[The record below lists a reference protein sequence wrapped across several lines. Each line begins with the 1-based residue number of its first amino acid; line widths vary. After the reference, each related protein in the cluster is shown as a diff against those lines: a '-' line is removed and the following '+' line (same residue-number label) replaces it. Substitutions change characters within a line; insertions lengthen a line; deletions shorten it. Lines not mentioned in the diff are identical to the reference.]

1 MKSSAMKV
9 KQVSHYIK
17 PDEGII
23 VIDEYENAPDLS
35 KIEATIAAN
44 FPAIKTEELVGLDQI
59 YIDLKIEDNLVTLAW
74 DSMAGI
80 SIQCE
85 NPDLRQRIF
94 QHLQTI

>member
-1 MKSSAMKV
+1 MKV
-9 KQVSHYIK
+9 RQVSHYIK

-23 VIDEYENAPDLS
+23 VIDEDENAPYLS

-44 FPAIKTEELVGLDQI
+44 FSAIKTEELVGLDQI
-59 YIDLKIEDNLVTLAW
+59 YIDLKIEDNVVTLAW

-85 NPDLRQRIF
+85 NPDLRERIF
-94 QHLQTI
+94 QHLQNI